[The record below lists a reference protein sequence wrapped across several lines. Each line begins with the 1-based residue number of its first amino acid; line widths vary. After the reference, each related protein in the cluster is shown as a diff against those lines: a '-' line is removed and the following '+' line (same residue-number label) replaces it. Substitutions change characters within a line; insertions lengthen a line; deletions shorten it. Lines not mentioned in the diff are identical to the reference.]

1 MYCEQCSSFSS
12 FVSVDLEA
20 GIASHR
26 DLERRRNLLVPTYSK
41 HNINIPV
48 RQCGLQ
54 AILPSDSRQH
64 STSDKEMNILR
75 HAMSFCAVTYTSYQ
89 VFTRWTYGELSI
101 HMPLSGNFAVTL
113 TFDLDLHLLTLKC
126 THFNYVP
133 NCTQVVNLAKFSQ
146 AVCKICRPKRQ
157 AGETTNPGDQ
167 QPENCRATELN

>member
-1 MYCEQCSSFSS
+1 VVYRQSCHQTQGDID
-12 FVSVDLEA
+12 V
-20 GIASHR
+20 
-26 DLERRRNLLVPTYSK
+26 
-41 HNINIPV
+41 PV